1 MVIAAHTSSTGRSM
15 RTVRSIMFGNPIGY
29 LLASQLFGCQNRMA
43 TERLRQLLGSARP
56 AQHHPPDTPCD
67 ARDVTEHE
75 HEIAEH
81 RWSSWQRVSAR
92 THLLVSAGLG
102 LAVGAAV
109 TIRYDALLGGLAA
122 WAVAG
127 AVFLVWTWTSIWPL
141 DADATSRIA
150 GREDASRPTRD
161 LVLLMLAVASLL
173 TVGLVI
179 FRAHESGPLRLA
191 LGVACVAAS
200 WAVLHTIFVL
210 RYARLYYAE
219 PVGGINFKQDPD
231 PTYRDFAY
239 VGFTIGMT
247 FQVADTDISKATI
260 RATVLRHA
268 LLSFVFGAVILA
280 ITINLLAGLST

>member
-1 MVIAAHTSSTGRSM
+1 MTDHG
-15 RTVRSIMFGNPIGY
+15 
-29 LLASQLFGCQNRMA
+29 
-43 TERLRQLLGSARP
+43 
-56 AQHHPPDTPCD
+56 
-67 ARDVTEHE
+67 

-81 RWSSWQRVSAR
+81 GRSSWQRVSAR
-92 THLLVSAGLG
+92 THLLVSAGIG
-102 LAVGAAV
+102 MAVGAAV
-109 TIRYDALLGGLAA
+109 ALRYDALLGGLVA

-127 AVFLVWTWTSIWPL
+127 AVFLLWTWTSIWPL
-141 DADATSRIA
+141 DADATSRVA
-150 GREDASRPTRD
+150 RREDPSRPARD
-161 LVLLMLAVASLL
+161 LVLLVLAVGSML

-179 FRAHESGPLRLA
+179 FRAHDSGPARLA

-219 PVGGINFKQDPD
+219 PVGGIDFTQDPD

-247 FQVADTDISKATI
+247 FQVSDTDIGKTTI

-268 LLSFVFGAVILA
+268 LLSFLFGTVVLA
-280 ITINLLAGLST
+280 ITINLLAGLSR